1 MTFLLIINFC
11 NNVVV
16 GSFNKY
22 LSRTQYILGSAP
34 CSGTI
39 IVNRVLYERFIL
51 FGKAVVKDKKHKQL
65 NLRLAHC

>member
-1 MTFLLIINFC
+1 MTFVLIINFC
-11 NNVVV
+11 NNEVV

-22 LSRTQYILGSAP
+22 LSRTQYMLGSAP

-39 IVNRVLYERFIL
+39 IVNRALYERFIL

-65 NLRLAHC
+65 NLRLVHC